1 MDTRA
6 LAAATIQ
13 GTDGEPVRLA
23 DAWCDHP
30 AVVVWLRHFGC
41 VFCREHVA
49 EVRAARP
56 DIEALHGGIV
66 FVGNGTPRAAAW
78 FQKRFAPDS
87 TVLTDPDLVSYKAIG
102 ARSGVMSTLG
112 PQAWGAGLRA
122 FRSGARQ
129 TTTKGHALQQGGV
142 LVVATGDKV
151 LYRHVSGTAGDHAP
165 LDRVLAALRSA
176 AAPSAAA

>member
-13 GTDGEPVRLA
+13 GADGEPVHLA
-23 DAWCDHP
+23 DAWRDHP

-49 EVRAARP
+49 EVRAARA

-78 FQKRFAPDS
+78 FQERFAPDS
-87 TVLTDPDLVSYKAIG
+87 TVLTDPDLITYKAIG
-102 ARSGVMSTLG
+102 ARSGLMSTLG

-122 FRSGARQ
+122 IRGGARQ
-129 TTTKGHALQQGGV
+129 TTTKGHPFQQGGV
-142 LVVATGDKV
+142 LVIAPGDKV

-176 AAPSAAA
+176 AAHAAAA

>member
-13 GTDGEPVRLA
+13 GADGAGVHLA
-23 DAWCDHP
+23 DAWRDHP

-66 FVGNGTPRAAAW
+66 FVGNGTPRAAAM
-78 FQKRFAPDS
+78 A
-87 TVLTDPDLVSYKAIG
+87 
-102 ARSGVMSTLG
+102 
-112 PQAWGAGLRA
+112 
-122 FRSGARQ
+122 
-129 TTTKGHALQQGGV
+129 
-142 LVVATGDKV
+142 
-151 LYRHVSGTAGDHAP
+151 
-165 LDRVLAALRSA
+165 
-176 AAPSAAA
+176 

>member
-13 GTDGEPVRLA
+13 GADGEPVRLA
-23 DAWCDHP
+23 DAWHDHP

-49 EVRAARP
+49 EVRAARS
-56 DIEALHGGIV
+56 DIEKLHGGIV

-78 FQKRFAPDS
+78 FQKKFAPDS
-87 TVLTDPDLVSYKAIG
+87 TVLTDPELVTYKAIG
-102 ARSGVMSTLG
+102 AHSGLMSTLG

-122 FRSGARQ
+122 LRSGARQ
-129 TTTKGHALQQGGV
+129 TATKGHPFQQGGV
-142 LVVATGDKV
+142 LVIAPGSKV
-151 LYRHVSGTAGDHAP
+151 LFRHVSSTAGDHAP
-165 LDRVLAALRSA
+165 MDRVLAALRSA
-176 AAPSAAA
+176 ARSAAA

>member
-6 LAAATIQ
+6 LASATIQ
-13 GTDGEPVRLA
+13 NVDGEPTRLA
-23 DAWCDHP
+23 DSWRDRP

-56 DIEALHGGIV
+56 EIEALHGEIV

-78 FQKRFAPDS
+78 FHKRFAPDS
-87 TVLTDPDLVSYKAIG
+87 IVLTDPDLITYKAIG

-112 PQAWGAGLRA
+112 PKAWGAGLRA
-122 FRSGARQ
+122 FSAGARQ
-129 TTTKGHALQQGGV
+129 TTTKGHPFQQGGV
-142 LVVATGDKV
+142 LVIVPGTRV

-176 AAPSAAA
+176 DAPSAAA

>member
-6 LAAATIQ
+6 LAAATIL

-23 DAWCDHP
+23 DAWRDHP

-56 DIEALHGGIV
+56 DIEALHGGVV

-87 TVLTDPDLVSYKAIG
+87 TVLTDPDLVTYKAIG
-102 ARSGVMSTLG
+102 AHSGLMSTLG

-129 TTTKGHALQQGGV
+129 TTTKGHPFQQGGV
-142 LVVATGDKV
+142 LVIAPGGTV
-151 LYRHVSGTAGDHAP
+151 LYRHVSGAAGDHAP
-165 LDRVLAALRSA
+165 LDRVLAALRAAPVPTA
-176 AAPSAAA
+176 AA

>member
-6 LAAATIQ
+6 LADATVLD
-13 GTDGEPVRLA
+13 TDGGPVRLA
-23 DAWCDHP
+23 QAWHDQP

-49 EVRAARP
+49 EIRAARP
-56 DIEALHGGIV
+56 EIEALQSGIV

-87 TVLTDPDLVSYKAIG
+87 IVLTDPDLLTYEAIG
-102 ARSGVMSTLG
+102 AHSGLMSTLG

-129 TTTKGHALQQGGV
+129 TATKGHPFQQGGV
-142 LVVATGDKV
+142 LVMAPGNKV
-151 LYRHVSGTAGDHAP
+151 VYRHVSGTAGDHAP
-165 LDRVLAALRSA
+165 LDRILAALRA
-176 AAPSAAA
+176 AAVPSAAA

>member
-6 LAAATIQ
+6 LVAASVQ

-23 DAWCDHP
+23 DAWRDHP

-78 FQKRFAPDS
+78 FQTRFAPDS
-87 TVLTDPDLVSYKAIG
+87 TVVTDPDLVTYRAIG
-102 ARSGVMSTLG
+102 ARSGLMSTLG
-112 PQAWGAGLRA
+112 PKAWGAGLRA
-122 FRSGARQ
+122 FGTGARQ
-129 TTTKGHALQQGGV
+129 TTTKGHPFQQGGV
-142 LVVATGDKV
+142 LVIAPANKV
-151 LYRHVSGTAGDHAP
+151 LYRHVSATAGDHAP
-165 LDRVLAALRSA
+165 LDRVLAALRA
-176 AAPSAAA
+176 ADAPSAAA